1 MRKSP
6 TSLSRDERLRRRG
19 DITSLFAAGKS
30 VSGGALRLVY
40 RSNGSNTNRLLVT
53 LRRKFGTAVE
63 RNRARRLV
71 KEAYRIQ
78 KSNIRSGYDIGFVVY
93 QKSMSYTETAEAM
106 LSLLKRAGLY
116 EN

>member
-6 TSLSRDERLRRRG
+6 TSLSRDERLRRRR
-19 DITSLFAAGKS
+19 DIKFLFAAGKS

-40 RSNGSNTNRLLVT
+40 RANALNTNRLLVT
-53 LRRKFGTAVE
+53 LRKKFGTAVD

-71 KEAYRIQ
+71 KEAYRNE
-78 KSNIRSGYDIGFVVY
+78 KCSIRSGYDIGFVVY
-93 QKSMSYTETAEAM
+93 QKSMSYTETTEAM

-116 EN
+116 ES